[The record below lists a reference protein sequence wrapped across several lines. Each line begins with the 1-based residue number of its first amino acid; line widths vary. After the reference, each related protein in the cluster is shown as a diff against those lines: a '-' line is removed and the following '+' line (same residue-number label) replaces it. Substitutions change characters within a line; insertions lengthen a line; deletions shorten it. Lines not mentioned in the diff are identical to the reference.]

1 MCWFLTKKGS
11 GRSATERLRSA
22 IGIAEVDAGLVAPGF
37 GQFAF
42 LFLVFGEF
50 LVGVGKG
57 VARSEHGVGLGG
69 QLLLL
74 AQGAEFVA
82 DLTDR
87 PFDRFHFHEQ
97 ITHFFKKIMKV
108 VRTENVRKAR
118 GFQMNNELGA
128 GQFGNEG
135 KGRGF
140 GHRLLQGRWQ
150 VRAG

>member
-1 MCWFLTKKGS
+1 VLVFLPKKGS

-87 PFDRFHFHEQ
+87 ALRSLSLPRADHSLFQENHEGG
-97 ITHFFKKIMKV
+97 KDGE
-108 VRTENVRKAR
+108 REEGAR
-118 GFQMNNELGA
+118 LPDEQ
-128 GQFGNEG
+128 
-135 KGRGF
+135 
-140 GHRLLQGRWQ
+140 
-150 VRAG
+150 

>member
-1 MCWFLTKKGS
+1 MRGLL
-11 GRSATERLRSA
+11 RLDLDNSPPVSR
-22 IGIAEVDAGLVAPGF
+22 IRRV
-37 GQFAF
+37 
-42 LFLVFGEF
+42 

-97 ITHFFKKIMKV
+97 ITHFSRNHEGGKDGE
-108 VRTENVRKAR
+108 REEGAR
-118 GFQMNNELGA
+118 LPDEQ
-128 GQFGNEG
+128 
-135 KGRGF
+135 
-140 GHRLLQGRWQ
+140 
-150 VRAG
+150 